1 MKRLL
6 DKVVGNATK
15 MDCPMMSEAL
25 HELETSICPNPTMHL
40 FDLTKDLTFPR
51 RPHWHS
57 RMFECEKNE
66 WCIVEIPHS
75 CFKYWKNLF
84 FNSSWQAL
92 PWDVTTI
99 CCLLEMQTQ
108 SDSLST
114 FNAAEWSPL
123 YHCTRTSSDRP
134 LFLDLHPRPD
144 KESCHIRGRIDDL
157 SFPFIFHKGWW
168 NGNERNSQGAGCKG
182 SQWG

>member
-1 MKRLL
+1 MSQSHNASIRSHQGSHVSKTTALALKNVWMWEEWMMHSGDTSFLL
-6 DKVVGNATK
+6 QILKE
-15 MDCPMMSEAL
+15 P
-25 HELETSICPNPTMHL
+25 
-40 FDLTKDLTFPR
+40 
-51 RPHWHS
+51 
-57 RMFECEKNE
+57 
-66 WCIVEIPHS
+66 
-75 CFKYWKNLF
+75 KNLF

-114 FNAAEWSPL
+114 FNAAEWSLL